1 MLGWDRKKQE
11 DYRNHTLLAPS
22 ARVVGDID
30 FSGGLHVLGRV
41 EGNISVTGDGGRLVI
56 GESGSVL
63 GDINVPR
70 VVVNGR
76 VEGHVQATEHL
87 ELADK
92 AVVEGNVYY
101 TVLEMVAGAQVNG
114 KLVRQ
119 SEGRR
124 NLPSPEAING
134 NGNGNGGQQSG
145 DTGATTDAADGR
157 EEERGGAG

>member
-1 MLGWDRKKQE
+1 MLGWDKKKQE

-22 ARVVGDID
+22 ARVVGNID

-70 VVVNGR
+70 VVINGR

-87 ELADK
+87 ELAEK
-92 AVVEGNVYY
+92 AVIEGNVYY
-101 TVLEMVAGAQVNG
+101 TVLEMVAGSQVNG

-124 NLPSPEAING
+124 NLPSPEAVNG
-134 NGNGNGGQQSG
+134 NGNGSQSPG
-145 DTGATTDAADGR
+145 DAATDASGTDEG
-157 EEERGGAG
+157 EKGGAS